1 MRHTRWQIRPDGIT
15 LFPNGILKILGI
27 VFTLISIG
35 FSAYFLITLSKYGND
50 IGFNAVFLSLLLL
63 PGILLFLLSYTR
75 IVFDDNDHNMKR
87 YLFGFIKNKTVS
99 YDDIAAIESYGGNA
113 GLNYRVFLKEN
124 RHGKG
129 ISISSN
135 YKSESDPAAMVFRR
149 ELIPLLEQKI
159 KAGSNTSNQAATTPR
174 YVTDFSYYK
183 HAGSVYV
190 VRESKIMSVIMGML
204 FIGFGISAMA
214 TGAGSHNAKTSDAFL
229 ITYFPVILGAVF
241 LLTCLNKTI
250 LDKAE
255 RKIIQSYLGGIYKKE
270 YYFGDFRRY
279 LIVRKTT
286 NLVYSGTDVR
296 MELLP
301 AGKVKT
307 TTITIRNFNKTQKIE
322 RFIEETNAIMDHI

>member
-1 MRHTRWQIRPDGIT
+1 M
-15 LFPNGILKILGI
+15 
-27 VFTLISIG
+27 
-35 FSAYFLITLSKYGND
+35 
-50 IGFNAVFLSLLLL
+50 LL
-63 PGILLFLLSYTR
+63 PGILLFLLGYTR

-87 YLFGFIKNKTVS
+87 YLFGFIKNRTVN

-159 KAGSNTSNQAATTPR
+159 KAGSSISSLSPTAPR

-183 HAGSVYV
+183 QAGSIYV
-190 VRESKIMSVIMGML
+190 VKEPKIMSVILGII
-204 FIGFGISAMA
+204 FIGFGVSAIA
-214 TGAGSHNAKTSDAFL
+214 SGAGSHNTKASDAFL
-229 ITYFPVILGAVF
+229 ITYFPVILGTIF

-301 AGKVKT
+301 ADKAKT
-307 TTITIRNFNKTQKIE
+307 ITITIRNFNKTRKIE
-322 RFIEETNAIMDHI
+322 RFIEETNTIMDKI